1 MKKLAS
7 GVCGALIAVGIS
19 NLGAG
24 AAHAADG
31 ADFGLLGLL
40 FKAPGPAA
48 ATPAA
53 KAAAEPEAYPQAEK
67 PRPARAAA
75 ASHGGSSTYRSLI
88 EKHASANGVPYK
100 LADAVVQVESRYN
113 ARVVHAGNFGL
124 MQIRPQTARGV
135 GFSGS
140 PSGLLDPDTNLRYGV
155 KYLAVAYRQAGGNT
169 CSALRYYQSGI
180 GAHGM
185 SGANRAYCRKAQA
198 FMASN

>member
-1 MKKLAS
+1 MKKLALC
-7 GVCGALIAVGIS
+7 VCGALIAVGIS

-24 AAHAADG
+24 AAYAADG
-31 ADFGLLGLL
+31 ADFGLLGHL
-40 FKAPGPAA
+40 FKTSEPAA
-48 ATPAA
+48 ATPQAA
-53 KAAAEPEAYPQAEK
+53 PEADPQAK
-67 PRPARAAA
+67 RPRPARAAA
-75 ASHGGSSTYRSLI
+75 ASHGGGSAYRSLI

-135 GFSGS
+135 GFSGA

-169 CSALRYYQSGI
+169 CSTLRYYQSGI

-185 SGANRAYCRKAQA
+185 SGANRAYCAKAKLI
-198 FMASN
+198 MASR

>member
-1 MKKLAS
+1 MKKLAL

-24 AAHAADG
+24 AAYAADG
-31 ADFGLLGLL
+31 ADFGLLGHL
-40 FKAPGPAA
+40 FKVPEPVAA
-48 ATPAA
+48 APAL
-53 KAAAEPEAYPQAEK
+53 KAAAEPEAAPQQKK
-67 PRPARAAA
+67 PRAARAA
-75 ASHGGSSTYRSLI
+75 ASHGGGSAYRGLI
-88 EKHASANGVPYK
+88 EKHASQNGVPYK
-100 LADAVVQVESRYN
+100 LADAVVQIESRYN

-155 KYLAVAYRQAGGNT
+155 KYLAVAYKQARGDT
-169 CSALRYYQSGI
+169 CSALRFYQSGI

-185 SGANRAYCRKAQA
+185 SGANRTYCRKAQSI
-198 FMASN
+198 MASN

>member
-1 MKKLAS
+1 MKKLALR
-7 GVCGALIAVGIS
+7 VCGAFIAVGIS

-24 AAHAADG
+24 AAYAADG
-31 ADFGLLGLL
+31 ADFGLLGHL
-40 FKAPGPAA
+40 FKTSGPAA
-48 ATPAA
+48 EPPAA
-53 KAAAEPEAYPQAEK
+53 APQAHPQAK
-67 PRPARAAA
+67 RPRPVRAAA
-75 ASHGGSSTYRSLI
+75 ASHGGGSVYRSLI
-88 EKHASANGVPYK
+88 EKHASANGVPFK

-135 GFSGS
+135 GFSGA

-169 CSALRYYQSGI
+169 CSTLRYYQSGI

-185 SGANRAYCRKAQA
+185 SGANRAYCRKALSI
-198 FMASN
+198 MASN